1 MAVKEPAGLVKKNND
16 LFKRTGRDVTYF
28 WTSFQRKYLTQL
40 LICFAIIFAAF
51 LISMTPLLE
60 RFEYVLLDNFFR
72 MRPPLKQHSAIA
84 FIEIAEDSV
93 QQIGRWP
100 WPRRYHAAMAAILQ
114 EYGASAT
121 VFDVIFSEP
130 SDPVE
135 DGALEEALQKSQ
147 HVYLSTTLEDTAD
160 GNKIWIETMPEMVKF
175 AKGIGHF
182 NIIPD
187 SDGTLRRVQ
196 PYLEYQGKKYPHLA
210 VKVAYD
216 YLQQPLPAADYLPF
230 PVDKDQRLF
239 INWAG
244 KWKDT
249 FEHFSYVDVIQ
260 SYQAVKNGGVP
271 RIDLTRL
278 KGKICLIGLTA
289 FGHADI
295 KASAIE
301 PAYPAVGVH
310 ANVINSILNQQ
321 WMRPASFVTNTVC
334 LLIIGL
340 LASLLFVLYR
350 NVAAFALGLSL
361 GVIWITA
368 AYYVFSKQGIWLNVI
383 HPLFE
388 IFLLYAF
395 STCYVLI
402 LNKKEQSRLF
412 HLATRD
418 GLTGLYVIRH
428 FRVLLNQMVEES
440 FQRRRPLSLI
450 LFDID
455 HFKKINDTHGHIAG
469 DMVLKEMAKLLQ
481 SSVREDRLPSDMDC
495 IGRYGGEEFIIAL
508 GNCALASAAFNV
520 AERVRKL
527 VESHNFVWQGAR
539 IPVTISLGVGT
550 LHAGETVPD
559 LMVHR
564 ADQALYRAKEDGR
577 NRTRLESEETQ
588 PAA

>member
-16 LFKRTGRDVTYF
+16 LFKRTGRDVTFF

-40 LICFAIIFAAF
+40 LICLAIIFAAF
-51 LISMTPLLE
+51 LISMTPFLE
-60 RFEYVLLDNFFR
+60 RFEYVVLDNFFR
-72 MRPPLKQHSAIA
+72 FRPPLKQHSAIA

-100 WPRRYHAAMAAILQ
+100 WPRRYHAALTAILH
-114 EYGASAT
+114 EYGARAT

-130 SDPVE
+130 SEPEE
-135 DGALEEALQKSQ
+135 DGALEEALGKAD
-147 HVYLSTTLEDTAD
+147 HVYLSATLEETSDK
-160 GNKIWIETMPEMVKF
+160 NKIWIETLPEMVKH
-175 AKGIGHF
+175 ATGVGHF

-196 PYLEYQGKKYPHLA
+196 PYLEYRGKEYPHLA
-210 VKVAYD
+210 LEVAYD
-216 YLQQPLPAADYLPF
+216 YLQQPLPSPGALPF
-230 PVDKDQRLF
+230 PTDKDQRLF

-249 FEHFSYVDVIQ
+249 FEHFSYVDIIQ
-260 SYQAVKNGGVP
+260 SYQAVKTGGVP
-271 RIDLTRL
+271 RIDLKRL

-310 ANVINSILNQQ
+310 ANIINSILTEQ
-321 WMRPASFVTNTVC
+321 WMRPASFTVNTVC
-334 LLIIGL
+334 LIFIGL
-340 LASLLFVLYR
+340 CASFLFVRYR

-361 GVIWITA
+361 GVIWVTA
-368 AYYVFSKQGIWLNVI
+368 AYLVFSKQGVWLNVI
-383 HPLFE
+383 HPLLA

-402 LNKKEQSRLF
+402 LNKKEQGRLF

-428 FRVLLNQMVEES
+428 FRVLLNLMVEES
-440 FQRRRPLSLI
+440 YQRRRPLSLI

-455 HFKKINDTHGHIAG
+455 YFKKINDTYGHIAG
-469 DMVLKEMAKLLQ
+469 DMVLKELSKLLQ
-481 SSVREDRLPSDMDC
+481 GELREDRIDSDKDC
-495 IGRYGGEEFIIAL
+495 VGRYGGEEFIIAL
-508 GNCALASAAFNV
+508 SNCPLASAAFGV
-520 AERVRKL
+520 AERLRKQI
-527 VESHNFVWQGAR
+527 EEHNFIWQGAR

-564 ADQALYRAKEDGR
+564 ADQALYRAKQEGR
-577 NRTRLESEETQ
+577 NRTCLESEETK